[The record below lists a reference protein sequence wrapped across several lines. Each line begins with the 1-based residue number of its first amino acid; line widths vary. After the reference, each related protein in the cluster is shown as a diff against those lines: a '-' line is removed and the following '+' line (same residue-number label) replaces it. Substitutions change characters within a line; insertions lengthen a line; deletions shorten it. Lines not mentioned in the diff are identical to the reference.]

1 MYNLALMSPRQV
13 GIIKTSWSNK
23 GDTMRRPFDTKT
35 TVSLIVTLIFWS
47 SAYTGIRVG
56 LQTFNPFHLALYR
69 FLVASLA
76 LAVYALITR
85 MRLPDLRDIPLI
97 MLSGCIGIAVYHA
110 ALNYGEIVVTAGA
123 ASFLISLSP
132 ILTTL
137 LAAVFLGER
146 LQSNAWVG
154 MVISFLGTTLIAFG
168 ENRGLHFSSG
178 ALFVLLATLSISIFF
193 IIQKPLLAK
202 YKPFDL
208 ATYSIWAGTLCL
220 LVFLPGF
227 FQALGKAPLQANLTV
242 IYLGIFPA
250 ALAYATWAFFL
261 SKMPASRAAS
271 FLYINPLLS
280 TVIAFI
286 WIGEIPSVLSLA
298 GGIIVLA
305 GLVLVSR
312 GGIEQKSHTPK
323 PGPGRSD

>member
-1 MYNLALMSPRQV
+1 MMQ
-13 GIIKTSWSNK
+13 
-23 GDTMRRPFDTKT
+23 RPFDTKT
-35 TVSLIVTLIFWS
+35 TVSLIVTLLFWS
-47 SAYTGIRVG
+47 SAYAGIRVG
-56 LQTFNPFHLALYR
+56 LQSFNPFHMALYR

-97 MLSGCIGIAVYHA
+97 LLSGGIGIAVYHA
-110 ALNYGEIVVTAGA
+110 ALNYGEITVTAGA
-123 ASFLISLSP
+123 ASFLIGLAP
-132 ILTTL
+132 IFTAL
-137 LAAVFLGER
+137 LAAAFLGER
-146 LQSNAWVG
+146 LKRNAWIG
-154 MVISFLGTTLIAFG
+154 MVISFLGTALIAFG
-168 ENRGLHFSSG
+168 ESRGLHFSAG
-178 ALFVLLATLSISIFF
+178 ALVVLLATLSFSVFF

-208 ATYSIWAGTLCL
+208 TTYSIWAGTLCL

-227 FQALGKAPLQANLTV
+227 FHALAKAPLQAHLTV

-261 SKMPASRAAS
+261 SKMPASRASS
-271 FLYINPLLS
+271 FLYINPILS
-280 TVIAFI
+280 VVVAFI

-305 GLVLVSR
+305 GLVLVGR
-312 GGIEQKSHTPK
+312 GGVEQKTGPVLFLSTRNLSH
-323 PGPGRSD
+323 PGLNNSNSKHF

>member
-1 MYNLALMSPRQV
+1 MQ
-13 GIIKTSWSNK
+13 
-23 GDTMRRPFDTKT
+23 RPFDTKT
-35 TVSLIVTLIFWS
+35 TVSLIVTLLLWS
-47 SAYTGIRVG
+47 SAYAGIRVG
-56 LQTFNPFHLALYR
+56 LQAFNPFHLALYR

-76 LAVYALITR
+76 LTVYALITR
-85 MRLPDLRDIPLI
+85 IRLPDLRDIPLI
-97 MLSGCIGIAVYHA
+97 LLSGSIGIAVYHA

-132 ILTTL
+132 IFTTL
-137 LAAVFLGER
+137 LAAAFLGEC
-146 LQSNAWVG
+146 LQRNTWAG
-154 MVISFLGTTLIAFG
+154 MIVSFLGTTLIACG
-168 ENRGLHFSSG
+168 ESRGLHFSSG
-178 ALFVLLATLSISIFF
+178 ALFVLLAALSNGIFF

-227 FQALGKAPLQANLTV
+227 FQAIEKAPLQANLTV

-261 SKMPASRAAS
+261 SKMPASQASS
-271 FLYINPLLS
+271 FLYINPILS
-280 TVIAFI
+280 IVIAFF

-305 GLVLVSR
+305 GLALVSR
-312 GGIEQKSHTPK
+312 GGVKQKNDAVPIS
-323 PGPGRSD
+323 